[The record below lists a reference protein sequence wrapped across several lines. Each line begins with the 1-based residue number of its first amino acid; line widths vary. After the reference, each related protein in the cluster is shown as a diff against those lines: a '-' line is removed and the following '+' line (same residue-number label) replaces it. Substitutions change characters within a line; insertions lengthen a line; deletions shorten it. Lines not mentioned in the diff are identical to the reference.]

1 MSIFPKLRSFQQAIT
16 DGAEIYLK
24 RVSCAMNVMAITAIT
39 KGTALCIFLHMIF
52 EPTRQTGV
60 MGKNVLKVESEKLN
74 AVLND
79 SKHSHLIFV

>member
-1 MSIFPKLRSFQQAIT
+1 
-16 DGAEIYLK
+16 
-24 RVSCAMNVMAITAIT
+24 MNVMAITAIT

-60 MGKNVLKVESEKLN
+60 MDRIISKVKSEQLN

-79 SKHSHLIFV
+79 SKHSHLIFD